1 MLDSTYPT
9 IVTGPPRASRILL
22 PRDLQQHHARER
34 HVVGGGSALML
45 QMEQGDSFTLIND
58 EGGQRAELVAVHLN
72 GRFDAGIIGLTS
84 NSDASGLKGMLSAGV
99 VDTSLARLRGGL
111 ALRGIDLAKASAVA
125 CFDASSA
132 AKASFSFKSNEAGWL
147 VIAAP
152 GNDML
157 PGEQSTLTP
166 LTVLVER
173 TNSIV
178 IGKFDLPD
186 PLADPLQDIRVKSAT
201 AQAYFV
207 KAGEYIQILDVD
219 GRQCTDFQCFDAR
232 KLDRGIERALDVT
245 TSRTLMGHAYS
256 MPGLHSK
263 YYDQDMTPLIEV
275 VQDTVGRHDAFAM
288 ACAAKYYDDIGYPGH
303 ANCSDNFNGAL
314 SSYGVQAR
322 PGWMAV
328 NLFFNTAIDA
338 HGVLISDEPWSRPGD
353 YVLFRALTD
362 IVCVSSAC
370 PDDTSPANGWYLSDI
385 HVRTY
390 SGAAKFSRSI
400 AYRPTPES
408 EPKMTK
414 ETAFHERI
422 TARTRHHVEYKGYW
436 LPQVYTSNGA
446 IEEYW
451 ACRQKAVVLDLSPLR
466 KFEVTGPDA
475 EALMQYVLTR
485 DMKKLSQG
493 QVVYSA
499 MCYEHGG
506 MIDDGTAYRLG
517 QDNFRWIGGDDY
529 GGVWLREW
537 AEKLKLKVMVRS
549 STDQLH
555 NLAVQGPNSREIM
568 RRMIWTAP
576 HQPTIDE
583 LGWFRFTIAR
593 LGGPAGAPLVVSRTG
608 YTGELGYEI
617 FCHPKDGSSV
627 YDAVWTNGEE
637 LGLRPMGLAA
647 LDMVRIE
654 AGLIFAGYEFS
665 DQTDPFE
672 AGIGFTVPLKSK
684 TDDFIGRDAL
694 IRRKEHPSRKLVGLE
709 IDSNVNVG
717 HGDCLHVG
725 RAQVGE
731 VTSSMRSPLL
741 GKNIALARI
750 DIAHTAIGTAI
761 EVGKLDGQQKRL
773 PATIVGL
780 SHYDPKKTRP
790 QS

>member
-1 MLDSTYPT
+1 MLDLYPKV
-9 IVTGPPRASRILL
+9 IPGPPRPSRILT
-22 PRDLQQHHARER
+22 PSSVVPHSGKER
-34 HVVGGGSALML
+34 HEVPGNGAILIRIGAGDRVVIG
-45 QMEQGDSFTLIND
+45 NP
-58 EGGQRAELVAVHLN
+58 EGGQRVELVAADDK
-72 GRFDAGIIGLTS
+72 GRIDAGVLGVAA
-84 NSDASGLKGMLSAGV
+84 NSDAGGLKALLAAGPRAGSGL
-99 VDTSLARLRGGL
+99 GGL
-111 ALRGIDLAKASAVA
+111 RLGLERRGIDLATAGAVTLFSAETPA
-125 CFDASSA
+125 GAEE
-132 AKASFSFKSNEAGWL
+132 SFTITRDGVL

-152 GNDML
+152 GGDMM
-157 PGEQSTLTP
+157 PDGQETATP
-166 LTVLVER
+166 VLVLVQRTALLTV
-173 TNSIV
+173 
-178 IGKFDLPD
+178 KQFDLPD
-186 PLADPLQDIRVKSAT
+186 PLADPVLDLRVKSAT
-201 AQAYFV
+201 ARAYFV
-207 KAGEYIQILDVD
+207 KAGDYIQIIDVD
-219 GRQCTDFQCFDAR
+219 GRQCTDFQAFAAR
-232 KLDRGIERALDVT
+232 KLDKGIEHALDVT

-263 YYDQDMTPLIEV
+263 YFDQDMLPLLEV

-314 SSYGVQAR
+314 AEYNVTAR

-328 NLFFNTAIDA
+328 NLFFNTGIDA
-338 HGVLISDEPWSRPGD
+338 HGVLYTDEPWSRPGD

-362 IVCVSSAC
+362 LVCVSSAC
-370 PDDTSPANGWYLSDI
+370 PDDTTPANGWYLSDI

-390 SGAAKFSRSI
+390 SGEEKFSRAI
-400 AYRPTPES
+400 AWRATPNS

-414 ETAFHERI
+414 DTAFSER
-422 TARTRHHVEYKGYW
+422 TGALTRNVVEYKGYW
-436 LPQVYTSNGA
+436 LPNVYSSNGA

-451 ACRQKAVVLDLSPLR
+451 ACREKAVVLDLSPLR

-475 EALMQYVLTR
+475 EALMQYTLTR
-485 DMKKLSQG
+485 DVKKLSVG

-506 MIDDGTAYRLG
+506 MIDDGTLFRLG
-517 QDNFRWIGGDDY
+517 RDNFRWIGGDDY
-529 GGVWLREW
+529 GGIWLREQ
-537 AEKLKLKVMVRS
+537 AEKLGLKVMVRS

-576 HQPTIDE
+576 HQPTIEE
-583 LGWFRFTIAR
+583 LGWFRFTVGR
-593 LGGPAGAPLVVSRTG
+593 VGGPNGAPVVVSRTG
-608 YTGELGYEI
+608 YTGELGFEV
-617 FCHPKDGSSV
+617 FCHPKDGTAV
-627 YDAVWTNGEE
+627 YDAVWENGRD

-654 AGLIFAGYEFS
+654 AGLIFAGYDFS

-694 IRRKEHPSRKLVGLE
+694 IRRKENPRWKFVGLD
-709 IDSNVNVG
+709 IDANVDVG
-717 HGDCLHVG
+717 HGDCIHVG

-741 GKNIALARI
+741 GKNIALARV
-750 DIAHTAIGTAI
+750 DLAHAEVGTAVEI
-761 EVGKLDGQQKRL
+761 GKLDGHQKRL
-773 PATIVGL
+773 PAVIVGL